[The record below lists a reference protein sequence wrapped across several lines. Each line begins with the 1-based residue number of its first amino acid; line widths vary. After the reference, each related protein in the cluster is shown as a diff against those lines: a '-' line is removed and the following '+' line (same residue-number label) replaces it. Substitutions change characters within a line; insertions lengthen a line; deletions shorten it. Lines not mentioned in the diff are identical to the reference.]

1 MLYYFLSMIW
11 CTEHKW
17 LQCQCEWSLLL
28 WPIHEIEING
38 LKPRG
43 SHNNNTHD
51 GLITLSAKLWAKTE
65 LFNYW
70 SNYQSPLAAR
80 SILHWSSGA
89 GVALAAR
96 QLFKYVSKVIN
107 QDADLI
113 IQSSAATDPQCG
125 LARLVPARLNAV
137 ILYKFSSPR
146 LRPRCSSCLPSE
158 GDNSQPQQKAASHNL
173 DRKMSAW
180 PVRQHVMRS

>member
-1 MLYYFLSMIW
+1 MVLSLYQQNFGPELNFSI
-11 CTEHKW
+11 TGVITRVRW
-17 LQCQCEWSLLL
+17 LL
-28 WPIHEIEING
+28 G
-38 LKPRG
+38 
-43 SHNNNTHD
+43 
-51 GLITLSAKLWAKTE
+51 A
-65 LFNYW
+65 
-70 SNYQSPLAAR
+70 
-80 SILHWSSGA
+80 SSSGAGA

-180 PVRQHVMRS
+180 PVRQHVTG

>member
-1 MLYYFLSMIW
+1 MIVDAALYPFHDLIHNKYQFP
-11 CTEHKW
+11 EHKW
-17 LQCQCEWSLLL
+17 FQFQWSLLL
-28 WPIHEIEING
+28 LPIHEIEING
-38 LKPRG
+38 LKPQG

-51 GLITLSAKLWAKTE
+51 GLITLSAKLWARTE

-125 LARLVPARLNAV
+125 LAGLVPARLNAV

-158 GDNSQPQQKAASHNL
+158 GDN
-173 DRKMSAW
+173 
-180 PVRQHVMRS
+180 